1 MGNSSADMNGLFE
14 WGQPI
19 FSDIPLDIS
28 TKSGN
33 PAFMSATVVIK
44 NSNFQM
50 VSEFAKPDSKMR
62 LSLSGALEGISAVNI
77 YRNAIGQIFLDPV
90 KVIPAS
96 EAWLFDNPQALAS
109 VKRGLKESA
118 AGKRCDRGSFSRHA
132 RE

>member
-1 MGNSSADMNGLFE
+1 MNE
-14 WGQPI
+14 WAQPL
-19 FSDIPLDIS
+19 FSDIPLDIF
-28 TKSGN
+28 TRFAN
-33 PAFMSATVVIK
+33 HAFMSATAVIK

-90 KVIPAS
+90 KAIPAS
-96 EAWLFDNPQALAS
+96 EAWLFENPQALAS
-109 VKRGLKESA
+109 VKRGLKESS
-118 AGKRCDRGSFSRHA
+118 AGKRRERGSFSKHA

>member
-1 MGNSSADMNGLFE
+1 
-14 WGQPI
+14 
-19 FSDIPLDIS
+19 
-28 TKSGN
+28 
-33 PAFMSATVVIK
+33 
-44 NSNFQM
+44 M

-96 EAWLFDNPQALAS
+96 EAWLFDNPQAIAS

-118 AGKRCDRGSFSRHA
+118 AGKRCDRGSFSKHA